1 MNSLEN
7 LEKKDPREL
16 LDMIYIRLDLLERD
30 VSEMAKREESRGRL
44 IAINEWLEEIRDIL
58 NVMRIKC

>member
-1 MNSLEN
+1 VNSLEN

>member
-1 MNSLEN
+1 LEN

-30 VSEMAKREESRGRL
+30 VSEMAKREESRGKL

>member
-1 MNSLEN
+1 VNSLEN

-30 VSEMAKREESRGRL
+30 VSEMAKREESRGKL

>member
-30 VSEMAKREESRGRL
+30 VSEMAKREESRGKL

>member
-1 MNSLEN
+1 MEN

>member
-1 MNSLEN
+1 VNSLEN

-16 LDMIYIRLDLLERD
+16 LDMIYIKLDLLERD
-30 VSEMAKREESRGRL
+30 VSEMAKREESRGKL

>member
-1 MNSLEN
+1 MEN

-30 VSEMAKREESRGRL
+30 VSEMAKREESRGKL

>member
-1 MNSLEN
+1 MEN

-16 LDMIYIRLDLLERD
+16 LDMIYIKLDLLERD
-30 VSEMAKREESRGRL
+30 VSEMAKREESRGKL

>member
-16 LDMIYIRLDLLERD
+16 LDMIYIKLDLLERD
-30 VSEMAKREESRGRL
+30 VSEMAKREESRGKL

>member
-1 MNSLEN
+1 VNSLEN

-30 VSEMAKREESRGRL
+30 VSEMAKREESRGKL
-44 IAINEWLEEIRDIL
+44 IAINELLEEIRDIL